1 MIESPAE
8 STQSQDVNNVI
19 VIPEI
24 PIEIVSE
31 EEMALI
37 DAALA
42 ANRCCSSS
50 SSLSFAASHLQRNA
64 RSIRSISFLSK
75 RSFSGRTESDIEDL
89 GHLGMTQKR
98 NIIAKSLLDRFRK
111 KRALSV
117 TDMTD
122 TEWCEKKMEFN
133 LLFGGKKVNKVMK
146 VGRARHAELEKEV
159 TEKVKVRVRSTE
171 DIWAVKLFNSITGVN
186 QLLFEGLTRELPI
199 LGFIEGVW
207 MVGVIDEIQ
216 MPLKETNRNPILV
229 DTKTRARDT
238 LPAESQKRNGRLQ
251 LMCYKFLWDN
261 LAADNF
267 PSTQFYDF
275 FSLNS
280 DCVLSEEI
288 IEKTSNAGFPAKT
301 LDDLVTYFRNTW
313 NMLPP
318 SHNQLLLRY
327 EFQKDQSLLGEE
339 KFAYDH
345 DLFKSQIEVCL
356 EFWKGEREASFTP
369 VEERWKCRYCQFESV
384 CPAVLKPEITPI
396 PSQTDSNNIP
406 S

>member
-1 MIESPAE
+1 MSESPAD
-8 STQSQDVNNVI
+8 STQSQDVNNVS

-42 ANRCCSSS
+42 ATRCCSLSSS
-50 SSLSFAASHLQRNA
+50 SSFASHLQRNA
-64 RSIRSISFLSK
+64 RSIHSISFLSK

-89 GHLGMTQKR
+89 GRLGMTQKR
-98 NIIAKSLLDRFRK
+98 NIIAKSFLDRFRK

-159 TEKVKVRVRSTE
+159 SEKVKVHVRSTE
-171 DIWAVKLFNSITGVN
+171 DIWAVKLFNSITGID
-186 QLLFEGLTRELPI
+186 QLLSEGLTRELPI
-199 LGFIEGVW
+199 LGFIGGVW

-216 MPLKETNRNPILV
+216 MPVEETDRNPILV
-229 DTKTRARDT
+229 DTKTRARYT
-238 LPAESQKRNGRLQ
+238 LPAESQKRNGRFQ
-251 LMCYKFLWDN
+251 LMCYKYMWDN

-267 PSTQFYDF
+267 PSMQFYDF

-288 IEKTSNAGFPAKT
+288 IEKTSNAGFQAKT
-301 LDDLVTYFRNTW
+301 LGDLVTYFRNTW

-318 SHNQLLLRY
+318 SYNQLLLRY

-339 KFAYDH
+339 KFAYNH
-345 DLFKSQIEVCL
+345 DLFKSQIDVCL

-369 VEERWKCRYCQFESV
+369 VEDRWKCRHCQFESV

-396 PSQTDSNNIP
+396 PSQTDSNNTL

>member
-1 MIESPAE
+1 MSGSHAD
-8 STQSQDVNNVI
+8 STQSQDVNSANVT
-19 VIPEI
+19 PDI

-42 ANRCCSSS
+42 APRCCSPS
-50 SSLSFAASHLQRNA
+50 SSLSFASQLQRNA
-64 RSIRSISFLSK
+64 RFIHFISFLSK

-111 KRALSV
+111 NRALSV
-117 TDMTD
+117 TDVTD
-122 TEWCEKKMEFN
+122 T
-133 LLFGGKKVNKVMK
+133 
-146 VGRARHAELEKEV
+146 V
-159 TEKVKVRVRSTE
+159 TKKVKVRVRSTE

-186 QLLFEGLTRELPI
+186 QLLFEGLTRELPMTLVYGPI
-199 LGFIEGVW
+199 VAYNIRLGFIKGVW

-216 MPLKETNRNPILV
+216 MPVKETARNPILV
-229 DTKTRARDT
+229 DTKTRAQYT

-251 LMCYKFLWDN
+251 LMCYKYMWDN

-267 PSTQFYDF
+267 PSMQFYDF

-280 DCVLSEEI
+280 DCILSEEI

-301 LDDLVTYFRNTW
+301 LGDLVKYFRNMW
-313 NMLPP
+313 NMLPA

-339 KFAYDH
+339 KFAYDY
-345 DLFKSQIEVCL
+345 DLFNSQIEVCL

-369 VEERWKCRYCQFESV
+369 LEDRWKCRYCQFESV

-396 PSQTDSNNIP
+396 PSQTDCNNTP

>member
-1 MIESPAE
+1 MSGSHAD
-8 STQSQDVNNVI
+8 STQSQDVNSVNVT
-19 VIPEI
+19 PDI

-42 ANRCCSSS
+42 APRCCSPS
-50 SSLSFAASHLQRNA
+50 SSLSFASQLQRNA
-64 RSIRSISFLSK
+64 RFIHSISFLSK

-111 KRALSV
+111 NRALSV
-117 TDMTD
+117 TDVTD

-133 LLFGGKKVNKVMK
+133 LLFGSKKVNKVMK

-199 LGFIEGVW
+199 LGFIKGVW

-216 MPLKETNRNPILV
+216 MPVKETARNPILV
-229 DTKTRARDT
+229 DTKTRAQYT

-251 LMCYKFLWDN
+251 LMCYKYMWDN

-267 PSTQFYDF
+267 PSMQFYDF

-280 DCVLSEEI
+280 DCILSEEI
-288 IEKTSNAGFPAKT
+288 IEKTFNAGFPAKT
-301 LDDLVTYFRNTW
+301 LGDLVKYFRNMW
-313 NMLPP
+313 NMLPA

-339 KFAYDH
+339 KFAYDY
-345 DLFKSQIEVCL
+345 DLFNSQIEVCL
-356 EFWKGEREASFTP
+356 EFWKGERGASFTP
-369 VEERWKCRYCQFESV
+369 LEDRWKCRYCQFESV

-396 PSQTDSNNIP
+396 PSQTDCNNTP